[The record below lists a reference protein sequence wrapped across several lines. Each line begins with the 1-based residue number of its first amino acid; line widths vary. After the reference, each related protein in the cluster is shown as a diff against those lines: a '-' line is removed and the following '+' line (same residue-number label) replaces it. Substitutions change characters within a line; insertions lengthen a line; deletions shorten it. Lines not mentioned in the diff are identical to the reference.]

1 MKKREKSIVY
11 RRLIQSYLSSVI
23 SISLVLFMAGISAML
38 AVNAKSVTDYFRE
51 NIKISIMFEDIAYDR
66 DAANVLEL
74 LNDKEYVK
82 EARLITKEEGANEM
96 AQLLGKDFME
106 VFETNPIPAS
116 IDIYLKAEF
125 LEESAL
131 KLVEKEL
138 KEFPLVRE
146 VVYHQ
151 SLVETIN
158 DNIEKAGVIAGV
170 LIILLL
176 FISFVL
182 INNTVRLNL
191 YSKRFVVHT
200 MKLVGAKR
208 SFIRKPL
215 LVKGAWQGLLA
226 GLLSAA
232 ALYGATV
239 YIRRDFPQLYEV
251 VDANMVIMV
260 LFAMVATGVLLC
272 VVSTYFIV
280 NKLVSMTS
288 DDIYY

>member
-138 KEFPLVRE
+138 TGFPLVRE

-158 DNIEKAGVIAGV
+158 DNIERAGVIAGV

-260 LFAMVATGVLLC
+260 LFAVVATGVLLC

>member
-138 KEFPLVRE
+138 TEFPLVRE

-158 DNIEKAGVIAGV
+158 DNIEIAGVIAGV

-260 LFAMVATGVLLC
+260 LFAVVATGVLLC